1 MLQIKTLYQSIDS
14 IEVTLLF
21 KYLIINVLRIYSQ
34 SIHSIKL
41 HRKPMQNKDLRSD
54 YDNPTNHLSSR
65 ATNNRQPAT
74 SSIRLHQ
81 NQVKITKVPISFLVP
96 IMVFGKLAKSRRAQ
110 RKLVLTFANPERSS
124 RAPECTE

>member
-1 MLQIKTLYQSIDS
+1 
-14 IEVTLLF
+14 
-21 KYLIINVLRIYSQ
+21 
-34 SIHSIKL
+34 
-41 HRKPMQNKDLRSD
+41 MQNKDLRSD
-54 YDNPTNHLSSR
+54 YDHPTKIFSPGQV
-65 ATNNRQPAT
+65 TNRQPAT
-74 SSIRLHQ
+74 ASIRLHQ